1 MTAGGGDG
9 TGTIGGGPCLGS
21 GNEST
26 DVFFGDE
33 PLVVE
38 GVNGEATVDT
48 ERAFDF
54 PLRVEW
60 RKYKFST
67 SLRD

>member
-1 MTAGGGDG
+1 MAA
-9 TGTIGGGPCLGS
+9 IGRGSCLSS

-26 DVFFGDE
+26 AVFFGDE
-33 PLVVE
+33 PLVVA
-38 GVNGEATVDT
+38 GVNGGATVDA

-60 RKYKFST
+60 
-67 SLRD
+67 